1 MGGVGAEYAAKAV
14 TFMGTSPSQVG
25 PRLTDRL
32 TDANALTSPP
42 RVQAVDSDSL
52 PFRHNALQALLAF
65 SSLHEQIRQHR
76 SRNQGRSGAASPHRS
91 EDVFDTEQ
99 FVLDEVLQLVAERAL
114 AISGADGVAIAL
126 AEGDAIICR
135 ASAGVVAPDARAR
148 LDPNLGFS
156 GACFRTGGI
165 VRCDDVENDPRV
177 NLQACRRLGTRS
189 MVAVPLCAQHSVIGL
204 LEAFSCDAYAFN
216 DSDVR
221 SLNLLAELILAAL
234 KPEEPEQEHRLNDAP
249 VNPPTIETSQP
260 VELAQPLEPV
270 MEAISDTQAK
280 DYEAEHGEASE
291 PALFGEYEKT
301 EPSRPGLLVVTIV
314 VIFAALFAGT
324 LGWKIRSKTQA
335 ATKPAVTEQ
344 AKIPASVMLPPANS
358 NQVSVQSPDGTGA
371 PIVLPPE
378 ARPAEALRGKF
389 SVLPQVT
396 GVRHWSS
403 SDASTVAIDLQ
414 DPVQYEAHRLS
425 SPERI
430 YFDLHDTTL
439 ASGLSGKIIEVGD
452 TLLVRVR
459 IAQPMAGVTRVVLET
474 KGASNFSVS
483 LEPNPYRL
491 VVQVRGMESSQ
502 SQSNKIDLFPPVGRA
517 EKNKGAFAAGVVA
530 NGENTQLRAHVSK
543 FRIVLDAGH
552 GGWDLGTVGRRGLLE
567 KDVVLEIVQRLG
579 RLLESRLGSE
589 VVYTRNNDNY
599 VTLDQRTHLANRT
612 QADMFVSIHAN
623 YSDLSSARGVETYY
637 TDFFSSP
644 GSREIEKRENGEA
657 KNTVAPTTLSNVGLQ
672 GKIEESRRLAASIQ
686 RALYGKL
693 SVQSPTIRD
702 RGVKEASFVVLT
714 GTSMPSVLAEVSFVS
729 SPTDEQNLE
738 SSTYRQQIAEALYK
752 GIALYAAGPRRLK
765 MASASGRSM
774 GK

>member
-1 MGGVGAEYAAKAV
+1 MGAEYAAKAV
-14 TFMGTSPSQVG
+14 TFMGTSPRQVG

-42 RVQAVDSDSL
+42 PVQAVDSDSL

-65 SSLHEQIRQHR
+65 SSLHEQIRQRR
-76 SRNQGRSGAASPHRS
+76 SRNQGWSGAASPHRS

-114 AISGADGVAIAL
+114 AITGADGVAIAL

-204 LEAFSCDAYAFN
+204 LEAFSCDGYAFN

-234 KPEEPEQEHRLNDAP
+234 KPEEPEQEHRLND
-249 VNPPTIETSQP
+249 PPTIETSEP
-260 VELAQPLEPV
+260 VELAQPVEPV

-371 PIVLPPE
+371 QIVLPTE
-378 ARPAEALRGKF
+378 ARPAEALHAKF

-403 SDASTVAIDLQ
+403 NDASTVAIDLQ

-474 KGASNFSVS
+474 RGASNFSVS

-502 SQSNKIDLFPPVGRA
+502 TQSNKKMDLFAPVGQP
-517 EKNKGAFAAGVVA
+517 EKNKVASAAGVVA

-686 RALYGKL
+686 RALYGRL

-714 GTSMPSVLAEVSFVS
+714 GTSMPSVLTEVSFVS

-765 MASASGRSM
+765 MASASGRST

>member
-1 MGGVGAEYAAKAV
+1 
-14 TFMGTSPSQVG
+14 
-25 PRLTDRL
+25 
-32 TDANALTSPP
+32 
-42 RVQAVDSDSL
+42 VQAVDPDSL

-270 MEAISDTQAK
+270 MEAISDTQVK
-280 DYEAEHGEASE
+280 DYEPEHGEASE

-301 EPSRPGLLVVTIV
+301 EASRPGLLVVTIV

-335 ATKPAVTEQ
+335 ATKLAVAEQ
-344 AKIPASVMLPPANS
+344 PKIPASAMLPAANP

-371 PIVLPPE
+371 PIILPTE

-474 KGASNFSVS
+474 RGASNFSVS

-589 VVYTRNNDNY
+589 VIYTRKNDNY
-599 VTLDQRTHLANRT
+599 ITLDQRTHLANQT

-637 TDFFSSP
+637 TDFFSPP
-644 GSREIEKRENGEA
+644 GSRAIEKRENGGA
-657 KNTVAPTTLSNVGLQ
+657 KNPAAPATLSNVELQ

-693 SVQSPTIRD
+693 SVESPTIRE

-729 SPTDEQNLE
+729 STTDEQNLE
-738 SSTYRQQIAEALYK
+738 SSIYRQQIAEALYK
-752 GIALYAAGPRRLK
+752 GIAHYAAGPRRLK
-765 MASASGRSM
+765 MASASGRST

>member
-1 MGGVGAEYAAKAV
+1 MTAADKKFAEIRGTVEKCLRAA
-14 TFMGTSPSQVG
+14 
-25 PRLTDRL
+25 L
-32 TDANALTSPP
+32 PP
-42 RVQAVDSDSL
+42 ETLLPAEDDDWIESGLLDSMAHVDL
-52 PFRHNALQALLAF
+52 LLAIETALNVPKLF
-65 SSLHEQIRQHR
+65 GRIGVPSPTTLLAAVETISNSL
-76 SRNQGRSGAASPHRS
+76 AASPQTNIQESRTLLPAGALSSAGLLGWGSALGSNRIPIHH
-91 EDVFDTEQ
+91 VEQ
-99 FVLDEVLQLVAERAL
+99 DFHLSSPAL
-114 AISGADGVAIAL
+114 AKSAGIVS
-126 AEGDAIICR
+126 ICR

-189 MVAVPLCAQHSVIGL
+189 MVAVPLCSQHSVIGL

-234 KPEEPEQEHRLNDAP
+234 KPEEPEQDHRLNDAP
-249 VNPPTIETSQP
+249 VNPPTIETSEP

-344 AKIPASVMLPPANS
+344 AKIPASVMLPAANS

-371 PIVLPPE
+371 QIMLPTE
-378 ARPAEALRGKF
+378 AGPAEALRGKF

-474 KGASNFSVS
+474 RGASNFSVS

-502 SQSNKIDLFPPVGRA
+502 SQTNKKIDLFPSVGQP
-517 EKNKGAFAAGVVA
+517 EKNKGALAAGVVA
-530 NGENTQLRAHVSK
+530 NGKNTQLRAHVSK

-579 RLLESRLGSE
+579 RLLEGRLGSE

-599 VTLDQRTHLANRT
+599 VTLDQRTHLANQT

-637 TDFFSSP
+637 TDFFSPP
-644 GSREIEKRENGEA
+644 GSREIEIARA
-657 KNTVAPTTLSNVGLQ
+657 AF
-672 GKIEESRRLAASIQ
+672 GKIDVAHGFERHTNQ
-686 RALYGKL
+686 QMKMRALRLDERLDGN
-693 SVQSPTIRD
+693 
-702 RGVKEASFVVLT
+702 VV
-714 GTSMPSVLAEVSFVS
+714 GNVVSRCA
-729 SPTDEQNLE
+729 T
-738 SSTYRQQIAEALYK
+738 RQKQE
-752 GIALYAAGPRRLK
+752 RRCEE
-765 MASASGRSM
+765 
-774 GK
+774 